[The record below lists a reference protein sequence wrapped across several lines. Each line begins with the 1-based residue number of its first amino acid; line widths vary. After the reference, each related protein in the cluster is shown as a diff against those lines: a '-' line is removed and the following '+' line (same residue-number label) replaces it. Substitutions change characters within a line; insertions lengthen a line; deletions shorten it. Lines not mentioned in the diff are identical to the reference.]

1 MHFDEKMYLRH
12 ALLLIGLLLTGFASA
27 EADKR
32 SKIERES
39 SSVKTYHAN
48 HSQGHQI
55 DVKVHNDGERVLIHV
70 SFLVPVLPQQAWAV
84 LTDFNNLSD
93 FMPGIQSSKVSNK
106 MGNTM
111 HVSQRGVT
119 QFGLFSYSI
128 DTVEEVNLT
137 PFSKIHHRMISGN
150 MQKMEETTMLV
161 QEGDLTRITHSADI
175 VPGFWI
181 LRFVGQSFI
190 ENEARQRFIQTRK
203 EIIRRNSLESSP
215 N

>member
-1 MHFDEKMYLRH
+1 MKKMYTRH
-12 ALLLIGLLLTGFASA
+12 ALLLIGLFLTGFASA
-27 EADKR
+27 ETDKR
-32 SKIERES
+32 SKIERGS
-39 SSVKTYHAN
+39 SSVKTDHAN

-55 DVKVHNDGERVLIHV
+55 DVKVHNNGERVLIHV

-111 HVSQRGVT
+111 HVSQRGGT

-128 DTVEEVNLT
+128 DTVGEVNLT

-175 VPGFWI
+175 IPGFWI
-181 LRFVGQSFI
+181 LRFAGQSFI
-190 ENEARQRFIQTRK
+190 ENEARQRFIQTRN
-203 EIIRRNSLESSP
+203 EIIRRSSLESSP